1 MAQRVQKR
9 VAKFEVRASTLNL
22 RFISTS
28 ADVDL
33 G

>member
-1 MAQRVQKR
+1 MAQSVYKR
-9 VAKFEVRASTLNL
+9 VAKFEVRASALNL
-22 RFISTS
+22 KFISTS